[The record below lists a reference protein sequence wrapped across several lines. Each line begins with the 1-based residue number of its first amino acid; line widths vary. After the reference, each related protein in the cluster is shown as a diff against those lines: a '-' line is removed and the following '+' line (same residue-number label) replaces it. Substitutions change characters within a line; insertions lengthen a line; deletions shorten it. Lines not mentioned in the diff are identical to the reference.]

1 MKGFKYKNK
10 LWRWVY
16 VKTVKLF
23 KSDERSR
30 YPKKVTDKEKTVAD
44 IFINVLHDPDTKLY
58 YDIKTHE
65 CSLKSEKQS
74 LWIFLERENMKV
86 INSTFGYDRTIS
98 PELEYYLS
106 DRFRQENNKRRTL
119 MKEEALSKVEHSLSY
134 TLNKIKK

>member
-23 KSDERSR
+23 TSDKKNR
-30 YPKKVTDKEKTVAD
+30 YPKNVTEKEKTVSD
-44 IFINVLHDPDTKLY
+44 IFTNLLRDPDTKLHF
-58 YDIKTHE
+58 DLKTHE
-65 CSLKSEKQS
+65 CSLESVKQS
-74 LWIFLERENMKV
+74 LWIFLEQENMRV
-86 INSTFGYDRTIS
+86 INSTFGYDRAIS
-98 PELEYYLS
+98 PDLVYYLT
-106 DRFRQENNKRRTL
+106 DRFKQENNKRCIL